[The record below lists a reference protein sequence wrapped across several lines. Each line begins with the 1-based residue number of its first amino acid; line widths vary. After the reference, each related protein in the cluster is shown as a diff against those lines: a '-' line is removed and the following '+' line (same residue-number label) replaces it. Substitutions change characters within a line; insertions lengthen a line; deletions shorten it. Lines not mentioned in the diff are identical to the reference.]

1 MGNPGEPMWK
11 VRRLLAMSPVEVGL
25 RVMRGIAHR
34 AQRSHTPTAQSE
46 MLSAESVLASPV
58 PEAAACAWVERELAG
73 GRGRLLAGARDV
85 PALSSA
91 LGELGLERES
101 TVKAAESVLEGGI
114 AAFGWTTIDIGETP
128 DWLRDPVSGGRWPLE
143 FWADL
148 DFRDAGGL
156 GDPRYVWEV
165 NRHHHLVT
173 LARGYVL
180 SGEARFAE
188 RVWRDIVSWIDV
200 NPPLFGINWSSP
212 LEVAI
217 RLMSWAMALDLIG
230 ADGALEGDAAS
241 VAASVSLQAGHLSD
255 NLSVY
260 ASSRNN
266 HLIGEAAGLLVTGAK
281 FPFLRRAEK
290 LSRVGLRVLERELIA
305 QVTADG
311 VTREQAFQYQS
322 FVLEFGLLGV
332 AATASM
338 GTSLAPECIETI
350 GRMSRFLGDVS
361 GMGGVP
367 PCVGDGDGGRALALS
382 DSAGRQAAQ
391 AVAAGALVAGE
402 MPRRGS
408 AKPDLAPALWLFGPD
423 AVGELVGRR
432 TYGREPVDE
441 AAAASCFFA
450 EGGYFVPGGEEHH
463 GVIDC
468 GPLGYLS
475 IAAHGHADCLSL
487 SVSHLGRWVLVD
499 PGTYCYHRDALW
511 RDHFRSTP
519 AHNTVSVDGLSQS
532 EILGPFMWGRRA
544 RAEQIAWATTRG
556 FDYFEGAHD
565 GYYAAGGV
573 RHRRSVL
580 FGKRGYW
587 LVVDHLEGEGR
598 HRIDATFQLARGF
611 SRGPGDGLVFASDGG
626 AAVEFR
632 TWLPV
637 GVTTEIIEGA
647 DAPPRGWVSDGFG
660 QKDAAPAVV
669 AGGVVELP
677 ATLLTAVV
685 PFDGENAV
693 DVDCLT
699 GEWSGGA
706 IFEIV
711 FPEGLDRVLL
721 GAPGPTLADE
731 RFSGTLGFVTDR
743 ESGRKTWGFDIA
755 EWTRAGSDVAH
766 EPVANIL
773 PARGTRG
780 AQPRS

>member
-1 MGNPGEPMWK
+1 MGNPAEPMWK
-11 VRRLLAMSPVEVGL
+11 VRRLLAMSPAEVGL
-25 RVMRGIAHR
+25 RVVRGIVHR
-34 AQRSHTPTAQSE
+34 AQRSRRPVAQSV
-46 MLSAESVLASPV
+46 MLSPESVLTGPT
-58 PEAAACAWVERELAG
+58 AAADVCAWLERELSD

-85 PALSSA
+85 PVLSSA
-91 LGELGLERES
+91 LGDLGAGRES
-101 TVKAAESVLEGGI
+101 AVAAAESVLEGSVP
-114 AAFGWTTIDIGETP
+114 AFGWTTIDIGETP
-128 DWLRDPVSGGRWPLE
+128 DWLRDPVSGGRWPLD

-148 DFRDAGGL
+148 EFRENGGL

-165 NRHHHLVT
+165 NRQHHLVT
-173 LARGYVL
+173 LGRAHVL

-188 RVWRDIVSWIDV
+188 RVWRDITSWIEA

-212 LEVAI
+212 LEIAI
-217 RLMSWAMALDLIG
+217 RLMSWAMALDLVG
-230 ADGALEGDAAS
+230 ADGAREGDAAL

-281 FPFLRRAEK
+281 FPFLRGAERLARRGRRA
-290 LSRVGLRVLERELIA
+290 LERELIA
-305 QVTADG
+305 QVSKDG
-311 VTREQAFQYQS
+311 VTREQAFQYHS
-322 FVLEFGLLGV
+322 FVLESALLGV
-332 AATASM
+332 AAAASM
-338 GTSLAPECIETI
+338 GTSLAPQCVETM
-350 GRMSRFLGDVS
+350 GRMSRFLGGVS

-367 PCVGDGDGGRALALS
+367 PCVGDGDGGRALGLS

-391 AVAAGALVAGE
+391 AAAAGALAAGE
-402 MPRRGS
+402 TPPRS
-408 AKPDLAPALWLFGPD
+408 STAADLAPALWLMGPEV
-423 AVGELVGRR
+423 AGELAGRR
-432 TYGREPVDE
+432 ADGRERGRD
-441 AAAASCFFA
+441 ATSCCFP
-450 EGGYFVPGGEEHH
+450 EGGYFVPVGSEQH

-475 IAAHGHADCLSL
+475 IAAHAHADCLSL
-487 SVSHLGRWVLVD
+487 SVSHRGRWILVD

-532 EILGPFMWGRRA
+532 KMLGPFMWGRRA
-544 RAEQIAWATTRG
+544 RAEQIAWVTTRR

-565 GYYAAGGV
+565 GYAATGGV

-587 LVVDHLEGEGR
+587 LVVDHLEGKGR

-611 SRGPGDGLVFASDGG
+611 SRGPGDGLVFVSDGG
-626 AAVEFR
+626 PAVEFR

-660 QKDAAPAVV
+660 RKDAAPAVL

-685 PFDGENAV
+685 PFDGVNV
-693 DVDCLT
+693 IDVDCLT
-699 GEWSGGA
+699 GGWNGGA
-706 IFEIV
+706 VFEIA
-711 FPEGLDRVLL
+711 FPEGLDRVLF
-721 GAPGPTLADE
+721 GTPGVSLADE
-731 RFSGTLGFVTDR
+731 RFSGTFGFVTDR
-743 ESGRKTWGFDIA
+743 ESGGETWGLDIT
-755 EWTRAGSDVAH
+755 EWTKAGSGVIH
-766 EPVANIL
+766 EPVANVL
-773 PARGTRG
+773 LAGGTRG
-780 AQPRS
+780 ARPRP

>member
-1 MGNPGEPMWK
+1 MGSPAEPMWK
-11 VRRLLAMSPVEVGL
+11 VRRLLAMSPAEVGL
-25 RVMRGIAHR
+25 RIVRGIAHR
-34 AQRSHTPTAQSE
+34 ARRSRTPVAQSE
-46 MLSAESVLASPV
+46 MLSAESVLVGPV
-58 PEAAACAWVERELAG
+58 DTADAGAWVERQLAG

-85 PALSSA
+85 AALSSA
-91 LGELGLERES
+91 LSELGVMPAS
-101 TVKAAESVLEGGI
+101 TIAAAESVLEGGV

-128 DWLRDPVSGGRWPLE
+128 DWLRDPVSGGRWPLT
-143 FWADL
+143 FWADV
-148 DFRDAGGL
+148 DFRETGGF

-173 LARGYVL
+173 LARAYAL
-180 SGEARFAE
+180 SGEARFAT
-188 RVWRDIVSWIDV
+188 RVWRDIVSWIEV

-266 HLIGEAAGLLVTGAK
+266 HLIGEAAGLLVAGAK
-281 FPFLRRAEK
+281 FPFLRRAESW
-290 LSRVGLRVLERELIA
+290 SRAGRRVLERELIA
-305 QVTADG
+305 QVSADG
-311 VTREQAFQYQS
+311 VTREQAFQYES
-322 FVLEFGLLGV
+322 FVLEFGLLGM

-338 GTSLAPECIETI
+338 GTSLASECVETM

-367 PCVGDGDGGRALALS
+367 PGVGDGDGGRGFALS
-382 DSAGRQAAQ
+382 DSAVRQAAQ
-391 AVAAGALVAGE
+391 AAAAGALAAGE
-402 MPRRGS
+402 TPRRG
-408 AKPDLAPALWLFGPD
+408 AAADLEPALWLFGPD
-423 AVGELVGRR
+423 AVNELAGRHADR
-432 TYGREPVDE
+432 REPVDE
-441 AAAASCFFA
+441 GPPASCFFA
-450 EGGYFVPGGEEHH
+450 EGGYFVPRGERQH

-487 SVSHLGRWVLVD
+487 SVSHRGRWVLVD

-511 RDHFRSTP
+511 RDHFRSTH
-519 AHNTVSVDGLSQS
+519 AHNTVSVDGLNQS

-544 RAEQIAWATTRG
+544 RAEQIAWVTTRG

-565 GYYAAGGV
+565 GYASAGGV

-611 SRGPGDGLVFASDGG
+611 SREPGSGLVFASDDGL
-626 AAVEFR
+626 AVEFR
-632 TWLPV
+632 TWLP
-637 GVTTEIIEGA
+637 GGMTAEIIEGA
-647 DAPPRGWVSDGFG
+647 DSPPRGWVSDGFG
-660 QKDAAPAVV
+660 QKDPAPAVV

-677 ATLLTAVV
+677 VTLLTAVI
-685 PFDGENAV
+685 PFDGKNAI
-693 DVDCLT
+693 DVECLT

-706 IFEIV
+706 VFEIA

-721 GAPGPTLADE
+721 GAPDPAPADE
-731 RFSGTLGFVTDR
+731 RFSGILGFVTDR
-743 ESGRKTWGFDIA
+743 ESGTETWGFDIT
-755 EWTRAGSDVAH
+755 EWTKVGSDVIH
-766 EPVANIL
+766 EPVANAL
-773 PARGTRG
+773 TARGTRG
-780 AQPRS
+780 APPRP

>member
-1 MGNPGEPMWK
+1 MGSPAEPMWK
-11 VRRLLAMSPVEVGL
+11 VRRLLAMSPAEVGL
-25 RVMRGIAHR
+25 RIVRGIAHR
-34 AQRSHTPTAQSE
+34 ARRSRTPVAQSE
-46 MLSAESVLASPV
+46 MLSAESVLVGPV
-58 PEAAACAWVERELAG
+58 DTADAGAWVERQLAD
-73 GRGRLLAGARDV
+73 GRGRLLAGARDI

-91 LGELGLERES
+91 LSLLGVDPDSVIR
-101 TVKAAESVLEGGI
+101 AAESVLEGGV

-128 DWLRDPVSGGRWPLE
+128 DWLRDPVSGGRWPLT
-143 FWADL
+143 FWADV
-148 DFRDAGGL
+148 DFRETGGF

-173 LARGYVL
+173 LARAYAL
-180 SGEARFAE
+180 SGEARFAA
-188 RVWRDIVSWIDV
+188 RVWRDIVSWIEV

-281 FPFLRRAEK
+281 FPFLRRAESW
-290 LSRVGLRVLERELIA
+290 SRAGRRVLERELIA
-305 QVTADG
+305 QVSADG
-311 VTREQAFQYQS
+311 VTREQAFQYES
-322 FVLEFGLLGV
+322 FVLEFGLLGM

-338 GTSLAPECIETI
+338 GTSLASECVETM

-367 PCVGDGDGGRALALS
+367 PGVGDGDGGRAFALS
-382 DSAGRQAAQ
+382 DSAVRQAAQ
-391 AVAAGALVAGE
+391 AAAAGALAAGE
-402 MPRRGS
+402 TPRGG
-408 AKPDLAPALWLFGPD
+408 AAADLEPALWLFGPD
-423 AVGELVGRR
+423 AVNELAGGHADGR
-432 TYGREPVDE
+432 GPVDE
-441 AAAASCFFA
+441 GPPASCFFA
-450 EGGYFVPGGEEHH
+450 EGGYFVPRGERQH

-487 SVSHLGRWVLVD
+487 SVSHRGRWVLVD

-511 RDHFRSTP
+511 RDHFRSTH
-519 AHNTVSVDGLSQS
+519 AHNTVSVDGLNQS

-544 RAEQIAWATTRG
+544 RAEQIAWVTTRD

-565 GYYAAGGV
+565 GYTSAGGV

-611 SRGPGDGLVFASDGG
+611 SREPGSGLVFASDDGL
-626 AAVEFR
+626 AVEFR
-632 TWLPV
+632 TWLP
-637 GVTTEIIEGA
+637 GGMTTEIIEGA
-647 DAPPRGWVSDGFG
+647 DSPPRGWVSDGFG
-660 QKDAAPAVV
+660 QKDPAPAVV

-677 ATLLTAVV
+677 VTLLTAVI
-685 PFDGENAV
+685 PFDGKNAI
-693 DVDCLT
+693 DVECLT

-706 IFEIV
+706 VFEIA

-721 GAPGPTLADE
+721 GAPDPAPADE
-731 RFSGTLGFVTDR
+731 RFSGILGFVTDR
-743 ESGRKTWGFDIA
+743 ESGTETWGFDIT
-755 EWTRAGSDVAH
+755 EWTKVGSDVIH
-766 EPVANIL
+766 EPVANAL
-773 PARGTRG
+773 TARGTRG
-780 AQPRS
+780 APPRP

>member
-1 MGNPGEPMWK
+1 MGNPAEPMWK
-11 VRRLLAMSPVEVGL
+11 VRRLLAMSPAEVGL
-25 RVMRGIAHR
+25 RVVRGIAHR
-34 AQRSHTPTAQSE
+34 AQRSRTPVAQSE
-46 MLSAESVLASPV
+46 MFSAESVLTGPT
-58 PEAAACAWVERELAG
+58 AAEDVCAWLERELSD

-91 LGELGLERES
+91 LSDLGAGRES
-101 TVKAAESVLEGGI
+101 AVAAAESVLEGSVP
-114 AAFGWTTIDIGETP
+114 AFGWTTIDIGEAP

-148 DFRDAGGL
+148 DSRENGGL

-165 NRHHHLVT
+165 NRQHHLVT
-173 LARGYVL
+173 LARAHVL

-188 RVWRDIVSWIDV
+188 RVWRDITSWIEA
-200 NPPLFGINWSSP
+200 NPPLVGINWSSP
-212 LEVAI
+212 LEIAI
-217 RLMSWAMALDLIG
+217 RLMSWAMAVALIG
-230 ADGALEGDAAS
+230 ADGAREGNAAL

-281 FPFLRRAEK
+281 FPFLCSAERLARR
-290 LSRVGLRVLERELIA
+290 GLRVLERELIA
-305 QVTADG
+305 QVSKDG
-311 VTREQAFQYQS
+311 VTREQAFQYHS
-322 FVLEFGLLGV
+322 FVLEFALLGV
-332 AATASM
+332 AAAASM
-338 GTSLAPECIETI
+338 GTSLAPQCVETM
-350 GRMSRFLGDVS
+350 GKMSRFLGDIS

-367 PCVGDGDGGRALALS
+367 PCVGDGDGGRVLGLS

-391 AVAAGALVAGE
+391 AAAAGALAAGE
-402 MPRRGS
+402 TPPRYS
-408 AKPDLAPALWLFGPD
+408 AAADLAPALWLLGPEEVVD
-423 AVGELVGRR
+423 EPAGRR
-432 TYGREPVDE
+432 ADGRERGRD
-441 AAAASCFFA
+441 AMSCCFP
-450 EGGYFVPGGEEHH
+450 EGGYFVPGGEEQH

-487 SVSHLGRWVLVD
+487 CVSHRGRWILVD

-532 EILGPFMWGRRA
+532 KTLGPFMWGRRA
-544 RAEQIAWATTRG
+544 HAEQIAWVTTRR

-565 GYYAAGGV
+565 GYAAIGGV

-587 LVVDHLEGEGR
+587 LVVDHLEGEGH

-611 SRGPGDGLVFASDGG
+611 SRGSGDGLVFASDGG
-626 AAVEFR
+626 PAVEFR

-637 GVTTEIIEGA
+637 GVTTGILEGA

-660 QKDAAPAVV
+660 QKDAAPAVA

-677 ATLLTAVV
+677 VTILTAVV
-685 PFDGENAV
+685 PFDGVNV
-693 DVDCLT
+693 IDVDCPT
-699 GEWSGGA
+699 GRWNGGA
-706 IFEIV
+706 IFEIA
-711 FPEGLDRVLL
+711 FPEGRDRVLL
-721 GAPGPTLADE
+721 GAAGLAPENE

-743 ESGRKTWGFDIA
+743 ESGGETWGFDIT
-755 EWTRAGSDVAH
+755 EWTKAGLDVIH

-773 PARGTRG
+773 PAGGMRG
-780 AQPRS
+780 ARPRP